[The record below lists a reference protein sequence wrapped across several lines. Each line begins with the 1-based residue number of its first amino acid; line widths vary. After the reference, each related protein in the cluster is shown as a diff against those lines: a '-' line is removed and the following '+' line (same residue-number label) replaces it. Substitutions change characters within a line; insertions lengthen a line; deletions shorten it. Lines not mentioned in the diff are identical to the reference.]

1 MLQRSLT
8 YEVRVSNQTESLLGS
23 LQANP
28 LSVSYSLAG
37 TLNYWF
43 DAFELTG
50 TRGFGPKVLRYAADH
65 AEIIEACK
73 VIAELGEVISA
84 RRVQAMISKPS
95 TVIDPKLGGALIK
108 NARQD
113 QIAGRTLEKVAN

>member
-1 MLQRSLT
+1 MD

-50 TRGFGPKVLRYAADH
+50 TRGFGPKYFGVQGNS
-65 AEIIEACK
+65 
-73 VIAELGEVISA
+73 LGMWTRGV
-84 RRVQAMISKPS
+84 SKPKIEHLFNFAW
-95 TVIDPKLGGALIK
+95 VMQLGIDDFLQKSMPVRHDGKLMERLGYTSQGGSY
-108 NARQD
+108 
-113 QIAGRTLEKVAN
+113 